1 MNNHDQK
8 RYVIAISG
16 ASGTGKSTLV
26 KALVQILGDAVPL
39 YFDDYNPHT
48 VATSHYPIDLVKWVA
63 DGADPNAWETPQL
76 ALDLR
81 SLRRGEPIKLPGK
94 GEVLLP
100 KRVLVLEEPFGRE
113 RTVMKDV
120 IDFVIAIDAPLEIAL
135 ARRLL
140 RIAERPDFLD
150 HLEEQSRAMLSYVR
164 DYLHIGRELYIAI
177 NEQVRKH
184 CDLVLDGM
192 KPIDALA
199 DTTTEWLRNRIE
211 T

>member
-1 MNNHDQK
+1 VNNHDQK

-26 KALVQILGDAVPL
+26 KALVQTLGDAVPL
-39 YFDDYNPHT
+39 YFDDYNPHS
-48 VATSHYPIDLVKWVA
+48 VATSHYPLDLVKWVA

-94 GEVLLP
+94 GGVLLP
-100 KRVLVLEEPFGRE
+100 KRVLVLEDPFGRE
-113 RTVMKDV
+113 RTGMKDV

-150 HLEEQSRAMLSYVR
+150 RRHHDCCVT
-164 DYLHIGRELYIAI
+164 D
-177 NEQVRKH
+177 V
-184 CDLVLDGM
+184 
-192 KPIDALA
+192 P
-199 DTTTEWLRNRIE
+199 
-211 T
+211 